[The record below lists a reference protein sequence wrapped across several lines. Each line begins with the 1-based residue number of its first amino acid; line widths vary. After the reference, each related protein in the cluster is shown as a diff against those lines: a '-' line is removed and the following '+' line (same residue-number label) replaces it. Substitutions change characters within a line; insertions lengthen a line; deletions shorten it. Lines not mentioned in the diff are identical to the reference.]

1 MFSFDQI
8 RPPKAAL
15 VALSHN
21 RLKSL
26 AEMLLHDGINLDV
39 PKAFGKFLNLGPRG
53 ILSYD
58 ILFIDM
64 SSMSG
69 VRDFVGALIGMR
81 LEYPS
86 LPVVLISNEFIAD
99 DFGMTRRSI
108 CDVSLRSPFCTPS
121 LEIACRQA
129 FENNLKWQEIVS
141 AELSTQAA

>member
-39 PKAFGKFLNLGPRG
+39 PKAFGKFLNLGPRD

-121 LEIACRQA
+121 FEIACRQA

>member
-1 MFSFDQI
+1 MVSI
-8 RPPKAAL
+8 PKPRLATAAL
-15 VALSHN
+15 IALDHN
-21 RLKSL
+21 MGKSL
-26 AEMLLHDGINLDV
+26 AEMLLHDGINLDA

-86 LPVVLISNEFIAD
+86 LPVVLISSNFNAD

-108 CDVSLRSPFCTPS
+108 CDVSLRSPFYTS
-121 LEIACRQA
+121 SIEIACRQA
-129 FENNLKWQEIVS
+129 YENNLEWQELLSVDLS
-141 AELSTQAA
+141 AQAA

>member
-1 MFSFDQI
+1 
-8 RPPKAAL
+8 
-15 VALSHN
+15 
-21 RLKSL
+21 
-26 AEMLLHDGINLDV
+26 MLLHDGINLDV
-39 PKAFGKFLNLGPRG
+39 PKAFGKFLNLGPRD

-129 FENNLKWQEIVS
+129 FENNLEWQELLSVDLS
-141 AELSTQAA
+141 AQAA